1 MRIATLCLSAGLLL
15 AACGQADNATPPEDA
30 STIEAQKEAA
40 AYVPAPADGPT
51 ISPDDFTPLVGT
63 DWKGTLTYLDYG
75 DGKTEVTIPVE
86 LMVLQTERTFGL
98 YFTFPE
104 DPEAD
109 GGADIT
115 ISDNGRMINQ
125 ETVTRRLEENGSLM
139 VVTLA
144 PCEDGGV
151 QASCEY
157 TYEISGSAFSIRMMV
172 TLDGDTE
179 AFRRHHYSFTR

>member
-1 MRIATLCLSAGLLL
+1 MRLATLCLCAGLILS
-15 AACGQADNATPPEDA
+15 ACGQADKPAPKEDA
-30 STIEAQKEAA
+30 STIEAKKEAS

-51 ISPDDFTPLVGT
+51 ITPDDLKPIVGT

-75 DGKTEVTIPVE
+75 DGETESTIPVE

-125 ETVTRRLEENGSLM
+125 ETVTRRIEEDGSLM

-144 PCEDGGV
+144 PCEDNGV

-157 TYEISGSAFSIRMMV
+157 TYDISPSAFSIRMMV
-172 TLDGDTE
+172 TLEGDDQ